1 MPASLSLM
9 EPQSVAINR
18 EYHTFKRKLRILDL
32 LPDQMVGST
41 SVGNLHERLR
51 DEGYT
56 IDRRGVERDLNELS
70 RSFSLGK
77 GRGRPAGWYWSRNT
91 KPPQWLGMDV
101 ETALIYQL
109 LERFIELLLPR
120 VLWERLLPQFA
131 QARTKLRTHSSA
143 RFAQWN
149 RRVAVDPGTQPLLR
163 PSLDAKVL
171 RAVTSALL
179 ESQQLAFDYRKVGSE
194 RTGPRKRHRVTP
206 YGLVLRGRALYL
218 IAGLTTGIRS
228 NKPLTFA
235 LHRMAA
241 AQVMAGHASVP
252 TNFDLERDVT
262 ATGSI
267 GIRRGAPIRLKLHVT
282 AWWADF
288 LSESP
293 LSINQTIAPIR
304 GSDNLCVT
312 ATVPNTGQLRW
323 WLMSLGQGVEVLTPK
338 KLRDEVAA
346 ALSAAARQYERR
358 GR

>member
-1 MPASLSLM
+1 M
-9 EPQSVAINR
+9 AIKR
-18 EYHTFKRKLRILDL
+18 EYDTFKRKLRLLDL
-32 LPDQMVGST
+32 LPDQAVGSI

-77 GRGRPAGWYWSRNT
+77 GRGRPAGWYWSRNS
-91 KPPQWLGMDV
+91 KPPHWLGMDV

-109 LERFIELLLPR
+109 LERFIEPLLPR
-120 VLWERLLPQFA
+120 ILWERLLPQFA
-131 QARTKLRTHSSA
+131 QARTKLRMHSSA

-149 RRVAVDPGTQPLLR
+149 RRVAVDPGTEPLLR
-163 PSLDAKVL
+163 PSLDGKVL

-179 ESQQLAFDYRKVGSE
+179 ESQQLTFDYRKLGTE
-194 RTGPRKRHRVTP
+194 RAGPRKHHRVAP

-218 IAGLTTGIRS
+218 IAGLTTGTRP

-241 AQVMAGHASVP
+241 TQVMSDRASVP
-252 TNFDLERDVT
+252 PNFDLERDVT
-262 ATGSI
+262 ATGLI
-267 GIRRGAPIRLKLHVT
+267 GVRQGAPIRLKLRVT

-293 LSINQTIAPIR
+293 LSTNQTIAPIR

-323 WLMSLGQGVEVLTPK
+323 WLMSLGQGVEVLAPK
-338 KLRDEVAA
+338 RLRSEVAA
-346 ALSAAARQYERR
+346 TLIATARQYERR